1 MNYRLLRRKHG
12 KENICK
18 VHTVYKIY
26 SMFQKRPR
34 FLFFWNNCQKPTNF
48 NNFGPPYVSY
58 VISAERGV
66 RCDWS
71 VVKKLEACIHAE
83 GGYFEHL
90 LWHCLPDIPVSTHHN
105 RFSQSHRCQPTT
117 GSFQSH
123 QNLKEHNK
131 PPVRWKSLAFHK
143 LVCWHFRWGR
153 QVGML
158 QFVFFW
164 DNINNQRYVWIML
177 LKMTVLDF
185 TK

>member
-66 RCDWS
+66 RCD
-71 VVKKLEACIHAE
+71 
-83 GGYFEHL
+83 
-90 LWHCLPDIPVSTHHN
+90 
-105 RFSQSHRCQPTT
+105 
-117 GSFQSH
+117 
-123 QNLKEHNK
+123 
-131 PPVRWKSLAFHK
+131 
-143 LVCWHFRWGR
+143 
-153 QVGML
+153 
-158 QFVFFW
+158 
-164 DNINNQRYVWIML
+164 
-177 LKMTVLDF
+177 
-185 TK
+185 